1 MSKQVWKIIEIK
13 VRKIGVAKT
22 KEREKETRESHVI
35 EIKKDMELCDQ
46 DKERVCTKEEEGI
59 SIIKREE
66 ERGI

>member
-1 MSKQVWKIIEIK
+1 VWKIIEIK

-22 KEREKETRESHVI
+22 KEREKETRRESHVI
-35 EIKKDMELCDQ
+35 EIKKDIGLCDQ
-46 DKERVCTKEEEGI
+46 DKESVCTKEGEGI